1 MLRLL
6 AVDLGSSKAGW
17 AYYVGPELLS
27 AGTWDLEP
35 KRHQSRGM
43 RWLRLRAAL
52 ESVPDVSGLTVE
64 LVAYEE
70 VRRHS
75 SRLPGGKEVMNVA
88 AAHAYGAAE
97 GVLLAFC
104 EARGLQ
110 FTSVA
115 IGDIKRAATGKGGG
129 AGTDKAAVYDAA
141 AARWPRIFPAQ
152 ERAPEFDAADAAFI
166 GLATLIELG
175 EAAAAAAPALKVPRP
190 RAVKKGAEPERQPDL
205 FGKDGAGR

>member
-1 MLRLL
+1 MLCVL
-6 AVDLGSSKAGW
+6 AVDLGSSKTGW
-17 AYYVGPELLS
+17 AYFAGPELLS

-52 ESVPDVSGLTVE
+52 DSVLDVSGLAVD

-75 SRLPGGKEVMNVA
+75 SRTGDGREIMNVA

-97 GVLLAFC
+97 GCLLAWC
-104 EARGLQ
+104 EVRNLN
-110 FTSVA
+110 FTSTT

-141 AARWPRIFPAQ
+141 VARWPRLFPPRQ
-152 ERAPEFDAADAAFI
+152 DGTEPEYDSSDAAFI
-166 GLATLIELG
+166 GLATLYELG
-175 EAAAAAAPALKVPRP
+175 EAKPAAPPPPPPKPT
-190 RAVKKGAEPERQPDL
+190 RAKKTAPAGQPDL
-205 FGKDGAGR
+205 FGGGGAG